1 MGRKASETLV
11 RIHLHLTPRDLER
24 IDALFGQRIKRSEA
38 VRLLIGAML
47 DQIEDAAALGHQPP
61 PIPSL
66 KDLTHG

>member
-1 MGRKASETLV
+1 
-11 RIHLHLTPRDLER
+11 
-24 IDALFGQRIKRSEA
+24 